1 MSFFTAKSKKDAP
14 QVVPATQAPPV
25 DTNGTA
31 LLVVLT
37 PVATATTSNKST
49 ARPEDDPHQEAMH
62 ILKILTTRYESLDT
76 IDHQQAKDAANKVKQ
91 FSTPVDHLK
100 ASELEKIIKTF
111 HNIK

>member
-25 DTNGTA
+25 DTTGTA

-49 ARPEDDPHQEAMH
+49 ARPEDDPHQEAMQ
-62 ILKILTTRYESLDT
+62 ILKKLTTTNENLDT
-76 IDHQQAKDAANKVKQ
+76 IDHHRAEDVANKVK
-91 FSTPVDHLK
+91 
-100 ASELEKIIKTF
+100 
-111 HNIK
+111 